1 MSMVLW
7 LTPIHY
13 YSFAMN
19 NISLPN
25 NTLVKPHELEVARIL
40 ASHGEIVKFIPVSNI
55 KTPDIIYRGLK
66 WEIKS
71 PTGSKRRTI
80 ENNLRKAITQSEN
93 IIFDLRRINISEDT
107 CVREIKKQVH
117 LSGKQIRRLLI
128 ITKSGKIRKIK

>member
-1 MSMVLW
+1 MSMVLQ
-7 LTPIHY
+7 LAPIHY

-71 PTGSKRRTI
+71 PTGRIQQYPEQQKHGNSWSWFLLAQI
-80 ENNLRKAITQSEN
+80 E
-93 IIFDLRRINISEDT
+93 
-107 CVREIKKQVH
+107 
-117 LSGKQIRRLLI
+117 LL
-128 ITKSGKIRKIK
+128 TRASAFSCFRFFFAN